1 VILVLLIFLVAGF
14 VVVLWGTMP
23 SRALAVFV
31 VLLVSAPGPAHAEAV
46 ATVDT
51 ANTQRLL
58 TMLRQDTADVSVLV
72 LSDSTGNDT
81 WEWPYLTARHLADTF
96 PEYTV
101 HYRLWDRFT
110 DVYGPVTV
118 LHGGSGT
125 HTLRFWNASA
135 PARSTRYHLG
145 GNFRGVVVAAR
156 PDHVFLAHGHNEGV
170 NADSGLPSPDEQ
182 RWRGQFLA
190 LSESVATAYPRA
202 TLTVVLQNPQV
213 AGVWSAR
220 RVAVYRDIAAQ
231 RGYGVVD
238 AYSVFRAH
246 PGWAAD
252 WMTDNSHP
260 NAAGM
265 TAWGAEMARHL
276 RRDPADTPL
285 SLSPSPLARA
295 GRQIL
300 SNCRFGAF
308 TGPTPSGWTAASGA
322 VAVKD
327 TAYRETG
334 SWGVRVQGARNARL
348 TRVLPGWA
356 VNRWVTVAARVR
368 LHPGSIATA
377 GRIGLTGGT
386 STVVSRDDRTEGQ
399 GAFRWEIV
407 SNRIGS
413 RPGTVLLYG
422 SGVTSGRV
430 TFDRVSVVSGNL
442 PAEC

>member
-1 VILVLLIFLVAGF
+1 VILVLLVLLVFLVAGF
-14 VVVLWGTMP
+14 VVVLWGTVP

-31 VLLVSAPGPAHAEAV
+31 VLLVSAPGPAHAEGV

-285 SLSPSPLARA
+285 S
-295 GRQIL
+295 
-300 SNCRFGAF
+300 
-308 TGPTPSGWTAASGA
+308 AASGA

-348 TRVLPGWA
+348 TRALPGWA